1 MVATGSRRGGIMF
14 EEMNEQL
21 KPEEDVQHEQEAAEK
36 EEELK
41 QADEAQT
48 PVVAAATEKTDSEM
62 YDRIAHN
69 LVNQFPNHS
78 LAEIEA
84 RVATEWTPHLVQAR
98 NHGDQE
104 QVANLESIE
113 KSVLTPVVEA
123 ARAAIT
129 QELEHEGLDVI
140 ADHSDAQTPDVDAM
154 HADFRYRAWHLVGAE
169 HHPLIEQ
176 VWENFL
182 VPRLPKV
189 EVEEAQ
195 DLYEAHMAQESEQ
208 EQEERQEEEFA

>member
-1 MVATGSRRGGIMF
+1 MF

-21 KPEEDVQHEQEAAEK
+21 KSDEDIQHEQEAAEK
-36 EEELK
+36 EDELK

-48 PVVAAATEKTDSEM
+48 PVVAEAQQTDTEM

-98 NHGDQE
+98 THGDQE
-104 QVANLESIE
+104 QIAQLENIE
-113 KSVLTPVVEA
+113 KDVLQPVIEA

-140 ADHSDAQTPDVDAM
+140 SDHSDTQTPDVDAM
-154 HADFRYRAWHLVGAE
+154 HADFRYRAWHMIGAE

-176 VWENFL
+176 VWENFM

-189 EVEEAQ
+189 EVEEAK
-195 DLYEAHMAQESEQ
+195 DLYEMHMAEQSEQ
-208 EQEERQEEEFA
+208 EKEERQEEEFA